1 MNISLTKLGHEECEQ
16 CEQMTQHKSMCD
28 CTEICDVWVSWRQH
42 KTKFIQAR
50 KEYRSDSGQ
59 PKKNNTL
66 IVSSD
71 LQKVVMLPRMDQ
83 FKTSIFTRRL
93 CLFNETFAEVGTDL
107 INDDDETNCEIFR
120 KNDII
125 S

>member
-1 MNISLTKLGHEECEQ
+1 
-16 CEQMTQHKSMCD
+16 MCD

-107 INDDDETNCEIFR
+107 INDDDETKGKKNPESR
-120 KNDII
+120 KNKTKTIKQNNAII
-125 S
+125 WQHQGEKMKT